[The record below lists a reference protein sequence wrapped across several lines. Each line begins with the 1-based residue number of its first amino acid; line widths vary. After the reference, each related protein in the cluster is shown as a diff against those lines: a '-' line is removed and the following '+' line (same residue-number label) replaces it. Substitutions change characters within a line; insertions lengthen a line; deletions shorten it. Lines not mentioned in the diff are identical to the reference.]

1 MKKFTNK
8 NVQKEKS
15 RIVRNIVIFF
25 AIMVIAFA
33 FKAWEKQINEKAD
46 SEITDL
52 NTLIMR
58 DGENTDKKAY
68 LNINAIPY
76 QFAVAD
82 GIDESYYIVTDGQ
95 YLYIA
100 YMSQEDFEKLNNE
113 EVETTPVRVEGITA
127 EIPKEIKDLAIESYN
142 ENMEEEYQIT
152 SDEDFYSYFGN
163 IYLDMSLSEN
173 SSALMAKYLFILLLL
188 IGGIGFIVMIYRYFS
203 FGRSLEKMDSNIVNS
218 LDDEMNNP
226 NAFYY
231 EKTHMYLTD
240 NYIITFNGKMKVI
253 DYKDIVWMYAYEQR
267 TNGIKN
273 SQAIKIM
280 TNDGKT
286 HTIATI
292 AGITKAQKEVYDEIW
307 NTILNKNGNITVG
320 YTKENIQ
327 EMKEKYKGKN
337 HENKKINQ

>member
-15 RIVRNIVIFF
+15 MIVRNMVIFF
-25 AIMVIAFA
+25 IIIILAFA
-33 FKAWEKQINEKAD
+33 FKIGEQQINERLD
-46 SEITDL
+46 SEKTDL
-52 NTLIMR
+52 NTLILS
-58 DGENTDKKAY
+58 DAENMDKKAY
-68 LNINAIPY
+68 LNIKAIPY

-100 YMSQEDFEKLNNE
+100 YMGQEDFEKLNQE
-113 EVETTPVRVEGITA
+113 EIAENPVTVEGITA
-127 EIPKEIKDLAIESYN
+127 EIPDEIKDLAIEVYN

-188 IGGIGFIVMIYRYFS
+188 IGGIGFIVMLYRYLS
-203 FGRSLEKMDSNIVNS
+203 FGKNLEKMDSNIANS

-231 EKTHMYLTD
+231 EKTHMYLTEH
-240 NYIITFNGKMKVI
+240 YIITFKGKLKVI

-267 TNGIKN
+267 TNGIKT
-273 SQAIKIM
+273 SQAIKVM